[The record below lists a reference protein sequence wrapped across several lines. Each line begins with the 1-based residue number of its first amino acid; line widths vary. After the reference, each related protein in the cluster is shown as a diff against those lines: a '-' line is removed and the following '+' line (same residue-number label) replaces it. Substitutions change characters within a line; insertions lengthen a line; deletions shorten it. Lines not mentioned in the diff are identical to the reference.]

1 MSSMP
6 SNAIV
11 TPVMTMPSEQLSVKL
26 LVGFNWM
33 KYSEA
38 ATPGQLKKNLPATTG
53 GYFLAAPH
61 KKATVPHPIEK
72 RYNFPD

>member
-1 MSSMP
+1 
-6 SNAIV
+6 
-11 TPVMTMPSEQLSVKL
+11 MTMPSEQLSVKL

-38 ATPGQLKKNLPATTG
+38 ATPGQLKKNLPATIG

-61 KKATVPHPIEK
+61 
-72 RYNFPD
+72 

>member
-38 ATPGQLKKNLPATTG
+38 ATKS
-53 GYFLAAPH
+53 YFTP
-61 KKATVPHPIEK
+61 
-72 RYNFPD
+72 FD